1 MQLEMISTG
10 EEVLSGQIVDTN
22 AAWFAD
28 TLMNHGLELQQRSTV
43 GDRMDDLIRLFT
55 ERSKVADVILVN
67 GGLGP
72 TSDDLSAEAA
82 ARACGVALVED
93 AGWRLHLE
101 DWFRRRG
108 RPMAP
113 SNLKQCLLPA
123 GAILVDNPNGSA
135 PGFRVKLNRA
145 WLFFTPG
152 VPSEF
157 KPMVLEQFLPF
168 LREQYRFDSDVQ
180 LHKFLTLGHGES
192 SLAEQL
198 KTLVLPDGVTLGYR
212 PSLPFVEIKVFARG
226 AAAITALQEFL
237 PRIRQSLGAAIVT
250 ERFAS
255 IAEEVHTLLRAQGA
269 TLSLAESCT
278 GGLLSSQ
285 LVEYAG
291 SSDYLKHAVVSYSND
306 AKTKL
311 LGVPATLIA
320 QHGAVSIDTAE
331 AMASGAR
338 RILDTDY
345 ALSITG
351 IAGPDGG
358 SEAKPVGTVA
368 IALCDRRQCW
378 TQVVRL
384 SQRSRTLVRSMS
396 CAIALDML
404 RRRLLDQTPLEPY
417 PFIPAQDSRNT
428 TLRDH
433 GENTH

>member
-22 AAWFAD
+22 AAWFSD
-28 TLMNHGLELQQRSTV
+28 TLMNLGLELQQRSTV
-43 GDRMDDLIRLFT
+43 GDRMDDLVRLFT
-55 ERSKVADVILVN
+55 ERSKEADVILVN

-82 ARACGVALVED
+82 ARACGVTLAED

-135 PGFRVKLNRA
+135 PGFRIKLNRA

-157 KPMVLEQFLPF
+157 KPMVQQQFLPF
-168 LREQYRFDSDVQ
+168 LRSQFQFDINVQ

-198 KTLVLPDGVTLGYR
+198 KTLTPPDGVTLGYR
-212 PSLPFVEIKVFARG
+212 PSMPTVEIKVFARG
-226 AAAITALQEFL
+226 NEAIASLQDFL
-237 PRIRQSLGAAIVT
+237 PRVRQCLGTAIVT
-250 ERFAS
+250 ERFAT
-255 IAEEVHTLLRAQGA
+255 IAEEAHTLLRSAGA
-269 TLSLAESCT
+269 TLSLAESCS

-285 LVEYAG
+285 LVEYPG
-291 SSDYLKHAVVSYSND
+291 SSDYLKHAVVSYSNE
-306 AKTKL
+306 AKIRL
-311 LGVPATLIA
+311 LGVPATLINTF
-320 QHGAVSIDTAE
+320 GAVSIETAE
-331 AMASGAR
+331 AMATGAR

-345 ALSITG
+345 ALAITG

-358 SEAKPVGTVA
+358 SDAKPVGTVT

-378 TQVVRL
+378 TQVVNL
-384 SQRSRTLVRSMS
+384 GQRSRGLVRSMS

-404 RRRLLDQTPLEPY
+404 RRHLLGQPPIEGY
-417 PFIPAQDSRNT
+417 PFIPARDIRIT
-428 TLRDH
+428 TH
-433 GENTH
+433 GAQQENNH